1 MIAPPGRLNALLLFD
16 ATGEETRT
24 LGNGFAP
31 PPGPLEGR
39 IARRHARKKPSNSA
53 SAHLMTLSI
62 GSPPWV
68 TFDTMTVWTAWL

>member
-1 MIAPPGRLNALLLFD
+1 MIAPPERPHAVSLLD

-24 LGNGFAP
+24 LCNGFAP
-31 PPGPLEGR
+31 RIGGR
-39 IARRHARKKPSNSA
+39 IARRHARKKPSSSA

-68 TFDTMTVWTAWL
+68 TFATMTVWTAWL